1 MASVFVVV
9 GRNHITRFF
18 MLIVMKRDATR
29 EDIFHVREKISALGY
44 KAHEIPGAQRVAIGI
59 TGNRGKVDP
68 DLFSTMRGVDDA
80 SPVSR
85 PYKLVG
91 RDAKPE
97 NSEIRVGED
106 VIGGSDIAIIA
117 GPCSVESWDQLIQTA
132 RVVKASGA
140 RFLRGGAFKP
150 RTSPY
155 SFQGMKEEGLVL
167 LRDARAETGLK
178 IVTEVKDVMTLPAV
192 AEVADVIQI
201 GARNMSNFGLLEAVG
216 ELRIPVLLKR
226 GISATIEELLMAA
239 EYILARGNLNVIL
252 CERGIRTFEH
262 YTRNTLDLNAV
273 PVLKKLSHLPVVVD
287 PSHGI
292 GMSDLVPAMALA
304 GIAAGADGLM
314 IEVHPNPEAALS
326 DGSQSLNLSVFT
338 ELMKKLRALASVLGR
353 SVGEEAPQ

>member
-1 MASVFVVV
+1 
-9 GRNHITRFF
+9 
-18 MLIVMKRDATR
+18 MLIVMNSDATR
-29 EDIFHVREKISALGY
+29 EDIFRVKEKISALGY

-68 DLFSTMRGVDDA
+68 DLFCTMRGVQEA
-80 SPVSR
+80 IPVSK
-85 PYKLVG
+85 PYKLAG

-97 NSEIRVGED
+97 NSEIRVGEE
-106 VIGGSDIAIIA
+106 VIGGADLAIIA
-117 GPCSVESWDQLIQTA
+117 GPCSVESWEQLIQTA
-132 RVVKASGA
+132 RVVRASGA

-155 SFQGMKEEGLVL
+155 AFQGMKEEGLVL
-167 LRDARAETGLK
+167 LRAARAETGLK
-178 IVTEVKDVMTLPAV
+178 IVTEVKDVMTLSAV

-216 ELRIPVLLKR
+216 DLRIPVLLKR

-273 PVLKKLSHLPVVVD
+273 PVIKKLSHLPIVVD

-292 GMSDLVPAMALA
+292 GMSDVVPAMALA

-326 DGSQSLNLSVFT
+326 DGSQSLRPELFI
-338 ELMKKLRALASVLGR
+338 ELMEKLRALAPVLGR
-353 SVGEEAPQ
+353 AVGEEALQ

>member
-1 MASVFVVV
+1 
-9 GRNHITRFF
+9 
-18 MLIVMKRDATR
+18 MLIVMNSDATR
-29 EDIFHVREKISALGY
+29 DDIFRVKEKISALGY

-59 TGNRGKVDP
+59 TGNCGKVDP
-68 DLFSTMRGVDDA
+68 ELFCTMKGVEDA
-80 SPVSR
+80 IPVSK
-85 PYKLVG
+85 PYKLAG

-97 NSEIRVGED
+97 NSEIRVGEE
-106 VIGGSDIAIIA
+106 VIGGTDLAIIA
-117 GPCSVESWDQLIQTA
+117 GPCSVESWEQLIQTA
-132 RVVKASGA
+132 RAVRASGA

-155 SFQGMKEEGLVL
+155 AFQGMKEEGLVL
-167 LRDARAETGLK
+167 LRAARAETGLK

-216 ELRIPVLLKR
+216 DLRIPVLLKR

-273 PVLKKLSHLPVVVD
+273 PVIKKLSHLPIVVD

-292 GMSDLVPAMALA
+292 GMSDVVPAMALA

-326 DGSQSLNLSVFT
+326 DGSQSLRPALFM
-338 ELMKKLRALASVLGR
+338 ELMEKLRALAPILGR
-353 SVGEEAPQ
+353 AVGEEALK